1 MWAGVGGGGGR
12 GESSVHMAY
21 GWVDRQ
27 IAVFT
32 EEQVADGQIAV
43 FTEEQMG

>member
-1 MWAGVGGGGGR
+1 
-12 GESSVHMAY
+12 MAY

-27 IAVFT
+27 IAVFA